1 MSEPVSLFNV
11 SPGLRRAN
19 VSVVAKSRVEK
30 VIQDFCHIY
39 QQLHNVQR
47 PLGAGDV
54 HQRLLVVVAVVD
66 VDAEVEELGDGLGR
80 PLLDGQRHGRVAVD
94 VELDEQLLLIWTNS
108 SLRFSLI
115 SSWGS
120 LFQIWHLLVK
130 F

>member
-1 MSEPVSLFNV
+1 MPIL
-11 SPGLRRAN
+11 LH
-19 VSVVAKSRVEK
+19 SVT
-30 VIQDFCHIY
+30 HID
-39 QQLHNVQR
+39 QQLDNVER
-47 PLGAGDV
+47 ALRAGDV

-108 SLRFSLI
+108 SLRFSRI

>member
-1 MSEPVSLFNV
+1 MPIL
-11 SPGLRRAN
+11 LH
-19 VSVVAKSRVEK
+19 SVT
-30 VIQDFCHIY
+30 HID
-39 QQLHNVQR
+39 QQLDNVER
-47 PLGAGDV
+47 ALGAGDV

-108 SLRFSLI
+108 SLRFSLS